1 MGHLLRYIFEPGF
14 FASGPVHV
22 ALAVGAVVAITSAV
36 VGVFTVTRGQSF
48 AGHSLADIA
57 TTGGSGAFLIG
68 VNQFWGFLAF
78 GAGAAAFMEMIGVQR
93 RRGRDVAT
101 GVVLGAALGLAALFL
116 YLGTQAS
123 STTGA
128 SFTILFGSIFV
139 ITTSTVPALIASALL
154 ALATVVVLA
163 RVLLLSSLS
172 TDIAAARGV
181 PVRAVGA
188 AYLMALAVSVA
199 LSAVIIGAV
208 LSTALLIGPAAT
220 ALRLARSPVRAV
232 ITAAVLGVLAVW
244 LGVRAGLRQL
254 LLAAR
259 RARLAG
265 QLLRGHAH
273 RRRLPAHRPAPPR
286 PPGRPG
292 RRPRPGARMFTGL
305 MLNTWIA
312 GTVVAV
318 IAGVT
323 GFFAVLRGSTFAAHA
338 IPNGAFAGAAGATL
352 LGFNPLAGLAVF
364 SVAGALGIAGLS
376 RRASNDVATALTL
389 VMMLGVGALFVSWS
403 TEYAQEAYSLL
414 FGEVFG
420 VSSDE
425 VLPILVL
432 GAVSIAAIIVMFRPL
447 LLSSAL
453 PEVAEAR
460 GVSARR
466 MELAFL
472 LVMALATSM
481 TVPVVGALLMFSLMI
496 GPSAAAR
503 SVTARPVLAM
513 TLAVVIA
520 LVTVW
525 TGIVVSYV
533 SPTGRSASSSAS
545 WAPRFFLP
553 AAATRGPRQGRPG
566 LRRGLRSVGA
576 VNRLKDSTSP
586 YLLQHADNPVDWW
599 PWCEAA
605 FERSRPARPARHAVR
620 RLRRLPLVPRD
631 GARVVRGPGHG
642 GAAQRAHG
650 RDQGGPGGAAR
661 RRFGLHDRDPGH
673 DRPGRLADD
682 RVHDPGPGAVLL
694 RYLLP
699 PGPLPAADPRRRAGL
714 A

>member
-1 MGHLLRYIFEPGF
+1 MRYIFEPGF

-36 VGVFTVTRGQSF
+36 VGVFTVIRGQSF

-57 TTGGSGAFLIG
+57 TTGGSGAFLVGI
-68 VNQFWGFLAF
+68 NQFWGFLAF

-116 YLGTQAS
+116 YLGTQSS

-139 ITTSTVPALIASALL
+139 ITTSTIPALIASALL

-172 TDIAAARGV
+172 SDIAAARGV

-188 AYLMALAVSVA
+188 AFLMALAVSVA

-220 ALRLARSPVRAV
+220 ALRLARSPIKAV
-232 ITAAVLGVLAVW
+232 VTAAVLGVLAVW
-244 LGVRAGLRQL
+244 IGIVLAYDSYYWPPAGRGWPVSFFVVTLVVVGYLLTFLR
-254 LLAAR
+254 
-259 RARLAG
+259 
-265 QLLRGHAH
+265 
-273 RRRLPAHRPAPPR
+273 R
-286 PPGRPG
+286 PPPARTA
-292 RRPRPGARMFTGL
+292 RQSRSGARMFTGL

-364 SVAGALGIAGLS
+364 SVAGALGIAALS
-376 RRASNDVATALTL
+376 RRARNDVATALTL

-403 TEYAQEAYSLL
+403 TEYAQEAYALL

-420 VSSDE
+420 VSTDE
-425 VLPILVL
+425 VVPIVVL
-432 GAVSIAAIIVMFRPL
+432 GALSIAAIAVMFRPL

-460 GVSARR
+460 GVSARA
-466 MELAFL
+466 MELGFL

-503 SVTARPVLAM
+503 SLTARPVLAM
-513 TLAVVIA
+513 TLAVVLA

-525 TGIVVSYV
+525 TGIVASYV
-533 SPTGRSASSSAS
+533 SNWPLGFFVGVIGAFFFLAGRAYRAATGRFR
-545 WAPRFFLP
+545 PRV
-553 AAATRGPRQGRPG
+553 A
-566 LRRGLRSVGA
+566 
-576 VNRLKDSTSP
+576 
-586 YLLQHADNPVDWW
+586 
-599 PWCEAA
+599 
-605 FERSRPARPARHAVR
+605 
-620 RLRRLPLVPRD
+620 
-631 GARVVRGPGHG
+631 
-642 GAAQRAHG
+642 
-650 RDQGGPGGAAR
+650 
-661 RRFGLHDRDPGH
+661 
-673 DRPGRLADD
+673 
-682 RVHDPGPGAVLL
+682 
-694 RYLLP
+694 
-699 PGPLPAADPRRRAGL
+699 
-714 A
+714 